1 MMEGVSLTVWSHVI
15 CVAICVGCI
24 DNPALSCGVN
34 SASVHRICGYHISRL
49 IFRPSSCRYRW
60 EYEFCTRLTRMFQV
74 LFLPMYGF
82 YLGVFILEAAKEG
95 RKEGSSSA
103 NTASVPQDK
112 YRHSIH
118 ETLPLYIRGVLRK
131 FCLHLFDRRNIN
143 VHTTPSKPPSS
154 PTTAGVSR

>member
-1 MMEGVSLTVWSHVI
+1 MGIW
-15 CVAICVGCI
+15 
-24 DNPALSCGVN
+24 
-34 SASVHRICGYHISRL
+34 
-49 IFRPSSCRYRW
+49 
-60 EYEFCTRLTRMFQV
+60 EFCTRLTRMFQV
-74 LFLPMYGF
+74 LFLPMYGL

-118 ETLPLYIRGVLRK
+118 ETLPLYIMGVLRK